1 MGAYFMEMTPL
12 YWLILGIVLLFV
24 ELATPGF
31 IAMFFGMAA
40 ITVALL
46 DWLLPLGQIIPWL
59 IFATLS
65 VVYILLLRKFLKNV
79 FLGDK
84 NAPDRLEDT
93 FIGQYAIVAEPINPD
108 KQGKVEFSGCLWE
121 VESKDRIDVGERVKI
136 VAKDSLTLTVEK
148 S

>member
-1 MGAYFMEMTPL
+1 MIMTPL

-31 IAMFFGMAA
+31 VVMFFGMAA
-40 ITVALL
+40 LTVALL
-46 DWLLPLGQIIPWL
+46 AWLLPLGQLAPWI
-59 IFATLS
+59 IFAVLS
-65 VVYILLLRKFLKNV
+65 VVYILLLRKLLKRV

-93 FIGQYAIVAEPINPD
+93 FIGKHADVVEAVSPGRP
-108 KQGKVEFSGCLWE
+108 GKVDFSGCLWE
-121 VESKDRIDVGERVKI
+121 AESKDAIDVGDRVRI

-148 S
+148 N

>member
-1 MGAYFMEMTPL
+1 MGEFEMEMTPL

-31 IAMFFGMAA
+31 VVMFFGMAA

-46 DWLLPLGQIIPWL
+46 TKLLDLGQIVPWL
-59 IFATLS
+59 IFAILS
-65 VVYILLLRKFLKNV
+65 VVYILLLRKLLKRV

-93 FIGQYAIVAEPINPD
+93 FIGKHADVAEAVAP
-108 KQGKVEFSGCLWE
+108 GKRVRLSFPVACGRRNRKMKLILGNVSGL
-121 VESKDRIDVGERVKI
+121 SQRT
-136 VAKDSLTLTVEK
+136 A
-148 S
+148 

>member
-1 MGAYFMEMTPL
+1 MEMTPL

>member
-1 MGAYFMEMTPL
+1 MEMTPL
-12 YWLILGIVLLFV
+12 FWLILGIVLLFV

-31 IAMFFGMAA
+31 IVMFFGMAA

-46 DWLLPLGQIIPWL
+46 DWLLPLGQIMPWL
-59 IFATLS
+59 IFAVLS
-65 VVYILLLRKFLKNV
+65 VVYILLLRKLLKKV

-84 NAPDRLEDT
+84 DAPDRLDDT
-93 FIGQYAIVAEPINPD
+93 FIGQYAIVAESINPG

-121 VESKDRIDVGERVKI
+121 AESKDKIDVGERVKI
-136 VAKDSLTLTVEK
+136 VAKDSLTFSVEK